1 MIVYNKYTGEIIAK
15 IPNDQDINVTYANY
29 SDEFRESLKIL
40 KDDGLKLDDLT
51 SYKVVD
57 GKLIKRSDEENKE
70 LKMYG
75 KVLTEEER
83 LNILLQPTAEEI
95 RKAETTIEM
104 LTMLQEVGLI

>member
-1 MIVYNKYTGEIIAK
+1 MIVYNKNTGEIIAK

-29 SDEFRESLKIL
+29 SDEFRQSLGTLEIEVS
-40 KDDGLKLDDLT
+40 DI
-51 SYKVVD
+51 SRYKVENGELV
-57 GKLIKRSDEENKE
+57 KYSDDEIME

-83 LNILLQPTAEEI
+83 LNIILQPTPDEI
-95 RKAETTIEM
+95 NKAETTIEM